1 MGLFWCPALIKAKD
15 EKTFRPTFKFRPRN
29 LWLTFIIIMGIGHQM
44 VTNGGFWWWISFR
57 ILVYILNLE
66 GHRKPCRRYLISG
79 TKGKK
84 SLNYPNGPP
93 LIHNFHNDAVRS
105 KCILQVHQRSLNR
118 LTSERVELGISEN
131 AQLSKNGTP
140 KKLFVFR

>member
-1 MGLFWCPALIKAKD
+1 MVDDEYCSGLVSIP
-15 EKTFRPTFKFRPRN
+15 
-29 LWLTFIIIMGIGHQM
+29 
-44 VTNGGFWWWISFR
+44 
-57 ILVYILNLE
+57 NLE
-66 GHRKPCRRYLISG
+66 GHPVEDTLFRVQKV
-79 TKGKK
+79 KK